1 MKTARLFFAAV
12 CILILF
18 AVSSCSRP
26 ALIVQIESEAPPLI
40 SAAEASPET
49 VRIQTNAEVTP
60 LFSDTAGGG
69 SSQKDISV
77 EVFVSLKH
85 VPAAGSSDVTNIA
98 EESFSVGETFEN
110 PYQFVHDVSGGEM
123 ENGHYWVEFLWI
135 DDGGYNIQETET
147 AVYPDET

>member
-49 VRIQTNAEVTP
+49 VEFRQTP
-60 LFSDTAGGG
+60 RLRL
-69 SSQKDISV
+69 SSPILPEADHHKRTSRWRC
-77 EVFVSLKH
+77 L
-85 VPAAGSSDVTNIA
+85 
-98 EESFSVGETFEN
+98 
-110 PYQFVHDVSGGEM
+110 YR
-123 ENGHYWVEFLWI
+123 
-135 DDGGYNIQETET
+135 
-147 AVYPDET
+147 